1 MPTVAIPRKTT
12 TATTTT
18 PISQAVNV
26 ESLSGGTEVGGTE
39 VEEAML
45 ELPVV
50 WRMEVEPAAKV
61 VVELPVAWGTGV
73 DSRPPWLPEVVV
85 VGSVGETSSCAQNP
99 FTIEVA
105 DAMFVW
111 RVLHPAAATE
121 EAADTAAGN

>member
-26 ESLSGGTEVGGTE
+26 ESLSRGTE

-61 VVELPVAWGTGV
+61 VVELPVAWRMEVEPAAKVVVELPVAWGTGV
-73 DSRPPWLPEVVV
+73 DSRPPAL
-85 VGSVGETSSCAQNP
+85 
-99 FTIEVA
+99 I
-105 DAMFVW
+105 
-111 RVLHPAAATE
+111 AAATLKVLP
-121 EAADTAAGN
+121 ATTSR